1 MNDTPTIWDELLGPQ
16 PRIPLKVD
24 HRAAAL
30 AFRRRCALDKLT
42 DVAL

>member
-16 PRIPLKVD
+16 PRIPLKD